1 MEKTCKQRTIEYMD
15 AIANELHFDKL
26 RKLREQY
33 VTDILHMSPRATWEE
48 LTEAFFPAI
57 FTDFEKN
64 DIRWGREESIKET
77 CLRICAREYRTGEIG
92 KQDFNAMVELFGW
105 NEEVFKDEFYLCPQK
120 LAEAREDFNGVLS
133 YYDYKMF
140 RTLFLTEH
148 IENMVDEIEKNYV
161 FQGCQFVKDMRKFGE
176 QFSVRYN
183 NSERAVAEVCRNIL
197 NYNPN
202 LPSNQRR
209 FGKEHNIFKFG
220 VMDVQNE
227 KDKYIFIN
235 TRFFTTV
242 PDEKSERGYQVV
254 VDKVPM
260 DVVKENLPEGM
271 FAYNMLADK
280 YALMIEP
287 FEVTREMVED
297 KASACERIVALKDA
311 EEAFAKR

>member
-15 AIANELHFDKL
+15 AIANELHFDRL

-48 LTEAFFPAI
+48 LTEVFFPVI

-77 CLRICAREYRTGEIG
+77 CLKICAREYRTGEIG
-92 KQDFNAMVELFGW
+92 KQDFNTMVELFGW

-120 LAEAREDFNGVLS
+120 LADAREDFNCVLS

-148 IENMVDEIEKNYV
+148 IVNMFDEIEKNYV
-161 FQGCQFVKDMRKFGE
+161 FHGCQFVKDMRKFGE

-197 NYNPN
+197 NYKPN

-209 FGKEHNIFKFG
+209 FGNEHNIFKFG

-271 FAYNMLADK
+271 LAYNMLADK
-280 YALMIEP
+280 YALIIES
-287 FEVTREMVED
+287 FEVTREQIED

-311 EEAFAKR
+311 EETFSKR